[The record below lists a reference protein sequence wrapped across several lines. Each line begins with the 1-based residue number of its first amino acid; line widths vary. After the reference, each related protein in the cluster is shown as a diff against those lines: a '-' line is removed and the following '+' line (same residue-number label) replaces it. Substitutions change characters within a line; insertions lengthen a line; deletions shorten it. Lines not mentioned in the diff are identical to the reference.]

1 MKNRIKEVIINMNEL
16 CNIVVAKI
24 TDDYVTKGTIYHIKS
39 YDDFGFII
47 TNEVGEKLSIGLND
61 KDFVFLFNIRKSD
74 IDKIRNIIIEQ

>member
-74 IDKIRNIIIEQ
+74 IDKVKNLVL

>member
-1 MKNRIKEVIINMNEL
+1 MSEL
-16 CNIVVAKI
+16 CDIVIAKI

-47 TNEVGEKLSIGLND
+47 NNEVGEKLCISLND

-74 IDKIRNIIIEQ
+74 IDKVKNIIIEQ

>member
-74 IDKIRNIIIEQ
+74 IDRVKNLVL

>member
-47 TNEVGEKLSIGLND
+47 TNEVGQKLSIGLND
-61 KDFVFLFNIRKSD
+61 KDFIFLFNIRKSD
-74 IDKIRNIIIEQ
+74 IDKVKNLVL

>member
-16 CNIVVAKI
+16 CDIVIAKI
-24 TDDYVTKGTIYHIKS
+24 TDDYVIKGTIYYIKS

-47 TNEVGEKLSIGLND
+47 NNEVGEKLCISLND

-74 IDKIRNIIIEQ
+74 IDKVKNIIIEQ

>member
-1 MKNRIKEVIINMNEL
+1 MKNRNKGEIIDMNEL

-74 IDKIRNIIIEQ
+74 IDKVKNLVL